1 MKSLLTSA
9 LLALVLLFAFYSC
22 GSRKSSTTTN
32 EKSKDS
38 ITIVN
43 QYSQNSKTVLYDIF
57 TARPVDALRPMWIDG
72 KEYKNAVISNDKS
85 KSSET
90 KIDVR
95 NTTNIYRTF
104 DINRVHTT
112 QRVDSSNL
120 YIGLFIVFGI
130 FIVVYLVL
138 KKYNIL

>member
-9 LLALVLLFAFYSC
+9 LLALLILFTVYSC
-22 GSRKSSTTTN
+22 GSRKTSTTTN

-38 ITIVN
+38 ITIIN

-57 TARPVDALRPMWIDG
+57 TARPVDALQPMWVDG
-72 KEYKNAVISNDKS
+72 KEYKNAIISNDKS
-85 KSSET
+85 KSLET
-90 KIDVR
+90 RIIIYEKRD
-95 NTTNIYRTF
+95 IYRTF

-112 QRVDSSNL
+112 QRVDNANL
-120 YIGLFIVFGI
+120 YIGLFAVFGI
-130 FIVVYLVL
+130 LIVIFLVL

>member
-9 LLALVLLFAFYSC
+9 LLTLVLLFAFYSC

-43 QYSQNSKTVLYDIF
+43 QYNQNSKTVLYDIF

-112 QRVDSSNL
+112 QRVDNSNL

-130 FIVVYLVL
+130 FIVSYLVL
-138 KKYNIL
+138 KKYKIL